1 MTSTR
6 ASKSDPIKK
15 DQPPLLA
22 VHNEDIALAV
32 DEIAELLAL
41 TGENPFRIRAYRRA
55 AQVVRSLPQELAPR
69 IAAGFDPDLLPGIG
83 ADLANKIRELVSSGH
98 FLKLDQLRR
107 SVPAGLRDLLALP
120 GIGPQ
125 RARALHKALNIQNLS
140 DLRHALASHQVRK
153 VAGFGAKS
161 EARLQQALDQTTLRP
176 SRIPRH
182 IARQYGEA
190 ITHYLTSLP
199 GVTQVTLAGSYRR
212 GCETVGDLDIVMC
225 ADRELDLS
233 SALSRYSETSSSLV
247 TGPTRCTILLRCGLQ
262 VDIRLVAP
270 ESYGAALYYFT
281 GSKAHNIHVRRLASS
296 SGLKINEYGVYRGRT
311 RIAGDSEISVFSAV
325 GLPFIEAE
333 LREDRGEIAAGLAGH
348 LPALIERSQLLG
360 DLHVHTGRT
369 DGTATIDAM
378 SEAAQRAGLQY
389 IAITDHA
396 KHIGLLHGLDATAL
410 TRQIDEIDA
419 YNASQNQLTVLK
431 GIEADVLADGTLS
444 LPDHILKQLDLVV
457 AAVHDHFDLPRRKQT
472 DRLLRMLDNRYISIL
487 AHPST
492 RLLTQRNGIDCNWN
506 EIFLRAAQRP
516 CYLELNSQPSRLDLD
531 DIQVREAAAQGIL
544 ISIASDAHGIT
555 DFANLDYGLIQGRRG
570 WLTSTQVLNTRP
582 LTQLRKLL
590 RNTFL

>member
-22 VHNEDIALAV
+22 VHNEDIALAF
-32 DEIAELLAL
+32 DEIADLLAL

-107 SVPAGLRDLLALP
+107 SVPAGLRELLALP

-125 RARALHKALNIQNLS
+125 RAHALHTALNIQNLS

-212 GCETVGDLDIVMC
+212 GCETVGDLDVVMC
-225 ADRELDLS
+225 AGRELDLS

-247 TGPTRCTILLRCGLQ
+247 TGPTRCTILLHCGLQ
-262 VDIRLVAP
+262 VDIRLVPP

-311 RIAGDSEISVFSAV
+311 RIAGDSEISVFRAV
-325 GLPFIEAE
+325 GLPFIEPE
-333 LREDRGEIAAGLAGH
+333 LREDRGEIAAGLAGN

-431 GIEADVLADGTLS
+431 GIEVDILADGTLS

-492 RLLTQRNGIDCNWN
+492 RLVTQRNGIDCNWN
-506 EIFLRAAQRP
+506 ELFLRAAQRP
-516 CYLELNSQPSRLDLD
+516 CYLELNCQPSRLDLD